1 VKLVNRMLTE
11 KQLKKLAQEVT
22 GRADPTEA
30 LEETLRTYVEQKLGH
45 YQQEVSRLEHKYAL
59 SFEAFTHSLG
69 KDLSLTWEHEQDY
82 MTWEEAL
89 TNLEY
94 FEKIASQLRVHA

>member
-1 VKLVNRMLTE
+1 MLTE

-30 LEETLRTYVEQKLGH
+30 LEETLRAYVEQKLIH
-45 YQQEVSRLEHKYAL
+45 YQHEISRLEYKYAL
-59 SFEAFTHSLG
+59 SFEAFAQRLG
-69 KDLSLTWEHEQDY
+69 KDLPLTWEHEQDY
-82 MTWEEAL
+82 MTWEEAI

-94 FEKIASQLRVHA
+94 FEKIASQLKVHA